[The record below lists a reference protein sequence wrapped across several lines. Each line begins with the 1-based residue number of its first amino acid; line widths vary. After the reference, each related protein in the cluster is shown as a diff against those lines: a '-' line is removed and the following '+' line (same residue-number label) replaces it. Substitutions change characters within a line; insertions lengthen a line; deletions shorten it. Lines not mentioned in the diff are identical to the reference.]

1 MTMTDPLARCHF
13 GNNVRA
19 RALCAR
25 MQLRSGLA
33 LCVTHAQPDVFSLGC
48 RGVCGALWATDCVG
62 QPRALAVPAAKW
74 RALTFRS
81 CLSLLCNRRVSTHT
95 TVSVS
100 QRMHALATDHSFLSL
115 YPPCAAAQQQSWA
128 MQGWGL
134 LGIRCPRDLP
144 TPYLTASM
152 RRSPWSPV
160 RGSCY
165 GSWRW
170 NGEWGY

>member
-1 MTMTDPLARCHF
+1 MPGRVWGPM
-13 GNNVRA
+13 GNGLCWSTTSPRRA
-19 RALCAR
+19 
-25 MQLRSGLA
+25 
-33 LCVTHAQPDVFSLGC
+33 GC
-48 RGVCGALWATDCVG
+48 KG
-62 QPRALAVPAAKW
+62 W

-170 NGEWGY
+170 NGEWGYLHEGRRWGNAVFLLHSPFLRSILLETENMSIHIWQDMNRRIFTAW